1 MTEQKIE
8 RINYNGKEYFIKDL
22 TDEMKQ
28 EMNLLLSIQTELDRL
43 GKLVKTQQRAQEKT
57 TSVLNNLIEEA
68 DIKEAPPVTTVAD
81 TQLEKAHDMIDE
93 ANEST
98 S

>member
-22 TDEMKQ
+22 TNDMKN
-28 EMNLLLSIQTELDRL
+28 EFNLLLSIQTELNRL
-43 GKLVKTQQRAQEKT
+43 GDLVKIQQRAQDST
-57 TSVLNNLIEEA
+57 TSVLDNIIKEA

-81 TQLEKAHDMIDE
+81 TQLEKAHDMIEEADE
-93 ANEST
+93 SP